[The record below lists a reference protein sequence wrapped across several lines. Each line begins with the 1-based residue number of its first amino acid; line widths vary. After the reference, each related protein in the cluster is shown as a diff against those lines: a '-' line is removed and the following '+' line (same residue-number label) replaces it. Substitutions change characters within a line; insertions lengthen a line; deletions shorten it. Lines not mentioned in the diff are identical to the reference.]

1 MTVGS
6 EYIITYKD
14 LVDYAVNKIKASCHN
29 IDAFSSDV
37 PAQYKNG
44 SVVTK
49 ASKYWSRTQ
58 NSYNGNTYRSEHTS
72 TIKATTSDTSL
83 AIVST
88 ETVTSQIN
96 EFMQSRGLLTKNDT
110 VMSFKAIINFFNNL
124 SAFMSVKLAH
134 IYSPVQGTRG
144 IIFYNSGNV
153 TYPEVS
159 TTIYTPIYTGNKITY
174 YKPSEPFNPETSTYT
189 EVEIDEVQT
198 PTDEEAIISS
208 ENLQTSVDSFINNI
222 NSLNNVH
229 QALITLAYACSSCSS
244 SSSSSSSSCSSSSSS
259 FIVYMDI

>member
-29 IDAFSSDV
+29 IDAFHSSV

-49 ASKYWSRTQ
+49 ASKYWSRTAHDRGVQ
-58 NSYNGNTYRSEHTS
+58 WRAEHTS
-72 TIKATTSDTSL
+72 TIKATTSDGTL
-83 AIVST
+83 AVVPSA
-88 ETVTSQIN
+88 TVTSQLN
-96 EFMQSRGLLTKNDT
+96 EFMQSRGLLTKEDT
-110 VMSFKAIINFFNNL
+110 VMSFKTIINFFNNL
-124 SAFMSVKLAH
+124 SAFMSVKLWH

-144 IIFYNSGNV
+144 IIFYNSGAV
-153 TYPEVS
+153 TYPTVS
-159 TTIYTPIYTGNKITY
+159 TNIYTPVYTGNKMTY
-174 YKPSEPFNPETSTYT
+174 YKPVEPFNTEEPVYE
-189 EVEIDEVQT
+189 EVEVDEVQA
-198 PTDEEAIISS
+198 PTDEEADITLD
-208 ENLQTSVDSFINNI
+208 NLQTTVDSFISNMNNV
-222 NSLNNVH
+222 SNVH